1 MLWLSDGPSER
12 SRALLR
18 DRLTA
23 SGLDPARLIFAARIA
38 SKPDHIH
45 RHKCADLFLD
55 TFTFSAATTTTDAL
69 WAGLPVL
76 TCPGSTGQSR
86 LSASLLEAVGMKD
99 TIVRDKKAY
108 MAFAIR
114 VGKSKSQSELL
125 KRKLARLLPD
135 ARLYDAQRLVAQ
147 FKDIYTRVWEQHS
160 KGKPPEHV
168 DIELSVR
175 AAGEAIQK

>member
-1 MLWLSDGPSER
+1 
-12 SRALLR
+12 
-18 DRLTA
+18 
-23 SGLDPARLIFAARIA
+23 
-38 SKPDHIH
+38 
-45 RHKCADLFLD
+45 
-55 TFTFSAATTTTDAL
+55 
-69 WAGLPVL
+69 
-76 TCPGSTGQSR
+76 
-86 LSASLLEAVGMKD
+86 MKD

-125 KRKLARLLPD
+125 KLKLARLLPD

-160 KGKPPEHV
+160 KGNPPEHV